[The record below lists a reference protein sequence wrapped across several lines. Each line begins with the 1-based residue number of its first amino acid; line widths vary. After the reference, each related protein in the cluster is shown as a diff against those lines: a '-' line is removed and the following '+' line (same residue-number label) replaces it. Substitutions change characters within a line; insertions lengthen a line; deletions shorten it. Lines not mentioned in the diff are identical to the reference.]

1 MNQILMSS
9 SGFGY
14 PPAEGRCEAGAMR
27 GAEPHIDYRA
37 CANFGPLYATN
48 R

>member
-27 GAEPHIDYRA
+27 GAKPHIDYRA